1 MSEQRQQYQKHY
13 REKYKSQV
21 KRVNLTFSN
30 TEFRKLS
37 SAAEKEKLKSTSYVK
52 NLVMSGLEN
61 QANIPN
67 DIIEELKTLRFAV
80 HNIANNVNQLT
91 HYSHRVRELTMSE
104 ENNLLQH
111 LKQLDESIREYT
123 KGRILESSHHKNN
136 DH

>member
-1 MSEQRQQYQKHY
+1 MSEQRKQYQKQY
-13 REKYKSQV
+13 RENYKSQV
-21 KRVNLTFSN
+21 KRVNLTLSN
-30 TEFRKLS
+30 SEYRKIS
-37 SAAEKEKLKSTSYVK
+37 KVAEKENMKPTSYIK

-67 DIIEELKTLRFAV
+67 NIIEELKTLRFAV

-91 HYSHRVRELTMSE
+91 HYSHRIRELTMSD

-111 LKQLDESIREYT
+111 LKQLDETIKEYT
-123 KGRILESSHHKNN
+123 KGRILESSHHKTN

>member
-1 MSEQRQQYQKHY
+1 MSEDRQQYQKHY

-30 TEFRKLS
+30 VEFRKLS
-37 SAAEKEKLKSTSYVK
+37 SAAKKEKLKLTSYIK
-52 NLVMSGLEN
+52 KLVMPGLEE
-61 QANIPN
+61 QAHIPR
-67 DIIEELKTLRFAV
+67 DIADELKTLKFAV

-91 HYSHRVRELTMSE
+91 HYSHRIRELTSSE

-111 LKQLDESIREYT
+111 LKQLDESIKSYT
-123 KGRILESSHHKNN
+123 EGRILDSSHQQNN